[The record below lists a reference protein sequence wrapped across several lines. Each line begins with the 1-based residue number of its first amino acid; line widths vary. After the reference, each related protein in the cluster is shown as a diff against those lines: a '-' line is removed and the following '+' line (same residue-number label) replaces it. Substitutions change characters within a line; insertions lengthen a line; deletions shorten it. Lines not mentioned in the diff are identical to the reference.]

1 MVCRDILIVL
11 AATGIAPG
19 QEFDKLKQLYQYDAR
34 QPFQLTVEP
43 ADVRP
48 GESVHKLLIKNP
60 DGSSREGFLVLP
72 EGRGRK
78 PAIIWMHSGGARAWL
93 GNAALM
99 ARAGAVSML
108 IGPFPTK
115 GDRPEDFRDA
125 MIQSVICLRKAADL
139 LAGRDDVDPARI
151 AIAGHSFGAMMAAVA
166 ITVDPRF
173 RAAVFE
179 GGLLGMS
186 IHFGTSPA
194 PEMASIR
201 KELGTGLAHYLD
213 VISVVDAKHYI
224 GRAPAIPKLF
234 QSAWFDAGVPRQDS
248 EDFFRAATEPK
259 ELRWYDTGH
268 DIDDIAVMADRA
280 RFLGK
285 VLNMPAV
292 DRVLRG
298 KIRQQQLEHPS
309 GGGMRQGSKM

>member
-1 MVCRDILIVL
+1 M
-11 AATGIAPG
+11 
-19 QEFDKLKQLYQYDAR
+19 
-34 QPFQLTVEP
+34 
-43 ADVRP
+43 
-48 GESVHKLLIKNP
+48 LL
-60 DGSSREGFLVLP
+60 
-72 EGRGRK
+72 
-78 PAIIWMHSGGARAWL
+78 
-93 GNAALM
+93 
-99 ARAGAVSML
+99 
-108 IGPFPTK
+108 GPFPTK

-125 MIQSVICLRKAADL
+125 MIQSVIALRKAAGL
-139 LAGRDDVDPARI
+139 LAERADVDPARI
-151 AIAGHSFGAMMAAVA
+151 VVAGHSFGAMMAAVA

-194 PEMASIR
+194 PEMANLR

-224 GRAPAIPKLF
+224 GHAPAIPKLF

-248 EDFFRAATEPK
+248 KDFYYAATEPK

-285 VLNMPAV
+285 VLDLPAV
-292 DRVLRG
+292 ERVLRG
-298 KIRQQQLEHPS
+298 KIGQ
-309 GGGMRQGSKM
+309 